1 MKTDV
6 GSLPVYE
13 ILTLFLER
21 EPESFFRSM
30 VDRFAR
36 VCGAVRIVLHLRI
49 GGEEALHYW
58 GFRSLPDPEKLVER
72 SDANTYY
79 TSFDDGELGFIYVEH
94 SHFLSEQDKV
104 LYSMVMPA
112 IERSIKLKKAQMEL
126 ARSRR
131 REHQIFET
139 AFEAFTFVDED
150 FKFREVSSHVER
162 MLGYSYSE
170 MIGKPL
176 LEIFY
181 EEDRPMVSEEIDRR
195 RKGHKGVYEARFLH
209 KEGYPVWVQVSASP
223 VYDEKGKFKGT
234 LGILTD
240 IDEKKKIE
248 VEATRQKVFFE
259 NLFRM
264 VPEALVVV
272 DKEHRI
278 VDINEAFTELFEFEP
293 AEVLGLDLDDV
304 LEKGKKGSADRKKTC
319 EIMRGEEVEFEAV
332 RYSKTGRP
340 IYVLAKASPIYA
352 GDEMAGAVVMYADIT
367 KHKEY
372 ETYLKKKTFKDPL
385 TKLYNRTYFEETMKR
400 VQYDEKAFPVA
411 LLIMDMDNLKEVNDT
426 LGHAKGDEYLETCGY
441 LLDKCVRK
449 QDVLARIG
457 GDEFAVI
464 LKSSGKDTAERLARR
479 IKRAFD
485 EENERKAYKIP
496 LSISIGY
503 AGAES
508 PEQDLEE
515 IFDLADVA
523 MYRQKASKSAS
534 GH

>member
-6 GSLPVYE
+6 SSFPVYE

-30 VDRFAR
+30 IDSFAR
-36 VCGAVRIVLHLRI
+36 VFGAVRIALYLKME
-49 GGEEALHYW
+49 GEEVLRHW
-58 GFRSLPDPEKLVER
+58 GFPSPPDPVKLAGQIN
-72 SDANTYY
+72 DNTFF
-79 TSFDDGELGFIYVEH
+79 THFDDGILGFIYVEH
-94 SHFLSEQDKV
+94 AHRLSEQDKV
-104 LYSMVMPA
+104 VYSMITPA
-112 IERSIKLKKAQMEL
+112 LKRSIKLKIAQIEL

-139 AFEAFTFVDED
+139 AFEAFTFVDEH
-150 FKFREVSSHVER
+150 FNFREVSHQVEKI
-162 MLGYSYSE
+162 LGYRTSE
-170 MIGKPL
+170 LIGRHL
-176 LEIFY
+176 LEMFY

-195 RKGHKGVYEARFLH
+195 RKGQKGAYEVRFLH
-209 KEGYPVWVQVSASP
+209 KEGHPVWVQVSASP
-223 VYDEKGKFKGT
+223 VYDEKGNFKGT

-248 VEATRQKVFFE
+248 LEAIRQKVFFE

-264 VPEALVVV
+264 VPEALVVL

-278 VDINEAFTELFEFEP
+278 VDINEAFTELFEFKP

-332 RYSKTGRP
+332 RYTKNGRP
-340 IYVLAKASPIYA
+340 IYVLVKASPIYT
-352 GDEMAGAVVMYADIT
+352 GEEMAGAVVMYADIT
-367 KHKEY
+367 RHKEY
-372 ETYLKKKTFKDPL
+372 ETYLEKKTFKDPL

-400 VQYDEKAFPVA
+400 VQYDEKAFPVTI
-411 LLIMDMDNLKEVNDT
+411 LIMDMDNLKDVNDT

-464 LKSSGKDTAERLARR
+464 LMNSGKNTAERLARR

-503 AGAES
+503 AVAES
-508 PEQDLEE
+508 PGQNLEE
-515 IFDLADVA
+515 VLDAADAA
-523 MYRQKASKSAS
+523 MYSQKAEKRASA
-534 GH
+534 H